1 MDTNTNFKE
10 NILMTSPGRPK
21 ADIDWKRV
29 DDLLIVGC
37 SGKEIAASIGV
48 NYHTLYDRCFTDHGI
63 QFSEYSQSK
72 YAKGDSILR
81 AHQFAKAIGKTT
93 EGDNTLLIW
102 LGKNRLGQKEK
113 PEGDVADINLAK
125 LLDLLKSSLIAQ
137 EDKPQ
142 E

>member
-1 MDTNTNFKE
+1 M
-10 NILMTSPGRPK
+10 NIKKKTKPKIGRPQ

-37 SGKEIAASIGV
+37 SGREIAASIGL
-48 NYHTLYDRCFTDHGI
+48 NPATIYDRCEKDHGI
-63 QFSEYSQSK
+63 TFTEYSQQK
-72 YAKGDSILR
+72 YAKGESILR